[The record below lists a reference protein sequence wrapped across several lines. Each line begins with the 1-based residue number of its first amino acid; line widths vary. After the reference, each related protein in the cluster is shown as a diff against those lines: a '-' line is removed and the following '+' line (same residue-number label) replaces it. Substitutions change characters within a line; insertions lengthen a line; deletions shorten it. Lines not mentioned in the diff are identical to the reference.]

1 MSLSGNRTF
10 VGFGFGAIQAG
21 LFLYEAYRSGNFR
34 RLVVAEVQPGVVKA
48 LRDSSGRYSVNVAHQ
63 DHIEFEEIG
72 RLRSQTLKHRRARNS
87 SHRAVAE
94 ADEIATALPS
104 IRFYNTASPREAFTG
119 SWPMA

>member
-21 LFLYEAYRSGNFR
+21 LFFYEAYRSGNFR

-48 LRDSSGRYSVNVAHQ
+48 LRDASGRYSVNVAHQ

-72 RLRSQTLKHRRARNS
+72 PVEIANPQTPEGAEFLAQR
-87 SHRAVAE
+87 VVE

-104 IRFYNTASPREAFTG
+104 IRFYCSESPG
-119 SWPMA
+119 SIRSEEHTV